1 MKTYLSL
8 LLTTT
13 FVLLLFFSLFPQFSF
28 LTLNEETYIF
38 QPCLSNNISIMRN
51 NDFLSIEQPL
61 TITSGFKTDGSQP
74 SDERGLLKFDI
85 SSLPKGFKVKSAKLH
100 LYVIGVYV
108 WNGEDWIPKL
118 ALTRTIQVHRII
130 TDWVGWSFT
139 YWNYATFPSKLW
151 DAPGGDFLPAS
162 ALVNFEIVGTWNT
175 WIVTKDVEAWYN
187 GESPNYGWL
196 IKDLNEGDPVG
207 YRVEYNNWFYVF
219 GVEYSPKLEITLVK
233 EFNPL
238 IKPFLAVMS
247 VSLHFSSSLFCLNET
262 SYI

>member
-1 MKTYLSL
+1 MKTQLIFSL
-8 LLTTT
+8 TILFILLT
-13 FVLLLFFSLFPQFSF
+13 FSLFIKCSS
-28 LTLNEETYIF
+28 LTLNEKTYIF

-51 NDFLSIEQPL
+51 NDHSSIEQPL
-61 TITSGFKTDGSQP
+61 TITSGFKTDESQP

-108 WNGEDWIPKL
+108 WNGKEWIPKL
-118 ALTRTIQVHRII
+118 ALSRTIQVHRIT

-139 YWNYATFPSKLW
+139 YWNYATFPLKFW
-151 DAPGGDFLPAS
+151 NTPGGDFLSAS
-162 ALVNFEIVGTWNT
+162 ASVNFEITETWNT

-196 IKDLNEGDPVG
+196 IKDLNEGDPIG

-219 GVEYSPKLEITLVK
+219 GVEYSPKLEITLAV
-233 EFNPL
+233 ELSNL
-238 IKPFLAVMS
+238 SIKPFLAVIFFFIPS
-247 VSLHFSSSLFCLNET
+247 KTLDLFNKKLK
-262 SYI
+262 